1 MATRGFELSFLELDL
16 IGEVLGLDVRQFP
29 FQFPVHGEYIAERK
43 RLAEA
48 AERTLAEKGL
58 INGPGFVPDVAQL
71 VGAYAQGRLSIALM
85 GSAGDRELY
94 ARVSTDGQFAVLVE
108 QHGQLVAFQP
118 IGPDSLVRPLVSLIP
133 PMKPGP
139 GRAVT
144 ISKSVAPPVRPVRQ
158 DDLDDMFSGGVL
170 QAVRPDDSNS
180 VDLGYVQEIMR
191 RPRLGGCAFAITARG
206 TTRRHDKTMSMSTVD
221 TDAGRYALIPA
232 ERPDGTV
239 DISCT
244 PADLPRIDQALSRY
258 VRALS

>member
-1 MATRGFELSFLELDL
+1 MATRGFELSLLELDL

-29 FQFPVHGEYIAERK
+29 FQFPSHGEYVTERK
-43 RLAEA
+43 RLAAA
-48 AERTLAEKGL
+48 AERTLDEKGL
-58 INGPGFVPDVAQL
+58 INGPRFAPEVEQL
-71 VGAYAQGRLSIALM
+71 LGVYARGRLSIALL
-85 GSAGDRELY
+85 GNAGDQELY

-108 QHGQLVAFQP
+108 QHDQIVSFQP
-118 IGPDSLVRPLVSLIP
+118 IGPDALIRPLVSLIP

-144 ISKSVAPPVRPVRQ
+144 ISKSAAQPVRPVRR
-158 DDLDDMFSGGVL
+158 DDLDDMFSAGVL

-191 RPRLGGCAFAITARG
+191 RPRLGGCAFAVTARG
-206 TTRRHDKTMSMSTVD
+206 TSRRHDKTMSMSTVD

-258 VRALS
+258 VQALR